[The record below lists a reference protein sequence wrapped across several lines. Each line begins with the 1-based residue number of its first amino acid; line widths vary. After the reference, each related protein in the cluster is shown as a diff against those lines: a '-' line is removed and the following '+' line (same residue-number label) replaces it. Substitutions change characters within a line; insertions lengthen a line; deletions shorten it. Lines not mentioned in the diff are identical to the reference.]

1 MKVSEYGKWVDQEEK
16 VAKKE
21 TLGQRRDFER
31 CEEQA
36 VLCWDV

>member
-1 MKVSEYGKWVDQEEK
+1 MNVSEYGKWVDQEER

-21 TLGQRRDFER
+21 TLGQRRDFEI

-36 VLCWDV
+36 DLR